1 MKVLLVNGSPHQYG
15 TTNSALEE
23 ICKVLN
29 EENIETEIIW
39 LGTEPIAGCI
49 GCLYCRK
56 NKNGCFRN
64 DLVNEFQAKAKD
76 ADGFVFGSAVHYAGA
91 SGAITSFLDRVF
103 YSAEKELF
111 RLKPGAVV
119 VVSRRAG
126 TTSAYSQLIKY
137 LGISE
142 MTIISSGYWNIVFGN
157 SADEAKEDLEG
168 LQTMRT
174 LARNMAY
181 YLKCIKVAKENG
193 IEPPKQE
200 KKNFRTNFIR

>member
-64 DLVNEFQAKAKD
+64 DLVNEFQAKVKMLM
-76 ADGFVFGSAVHYAGA
+76 GLFCSAVHYAES

-103 YSAEKELF
+103 YSAEKSF
-111 RLKPGAVV
+111 
-119 VVSRRAG
+119 
-126 TTSAYSQLIKY
+126 
-137 LGISE
+137 
-142 MTIISSGYWNIVFGN
+142 
-157 SADEAKEDLEG
+157 
-168 LQTMRT
+168 QT
-174 LARNMAY
+174 
-181 YLKCIKVAKENG
+181 
-193 IEPPKQE
+193 
-200 KKNFRTNFIR
+200 